1 MKAGLGLLL
10 LPVALL
16 SAEEN
21 GETVWYDSKGRVAA
35 VESPAAAK
43 KAPAPWLPQW
53 VAREK
58 RRDKALRGGYRRS
71 RSSWD
76 SAVYSTWDWA
86 YPAFHCRPAP
96 CPPLPCPRPFSGL
109 RVIIR

>member
-1 MKAGLGLLL
+1 
-10 LPVALL
+10 
-16 SAEEN
+16 
-21 GETVWYDSKGRVAA
+21 
-35 VESPAAAK
+35 
-43 KAPAPWLPQW
+43 

-109 RVIIR
+109 RVIIREACSRLPEPAFWHPAVRRSRRWRC